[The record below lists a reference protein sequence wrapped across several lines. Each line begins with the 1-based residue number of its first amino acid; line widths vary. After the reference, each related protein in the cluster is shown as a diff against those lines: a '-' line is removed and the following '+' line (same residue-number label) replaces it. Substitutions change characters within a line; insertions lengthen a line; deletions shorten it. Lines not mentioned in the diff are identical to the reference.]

1 MLNQDRKVTGPLQ
14 TTSTEAVVSRK
25 LAGESSNTRLAN
37 YLEHLAVLAR
47 RGKRVIRYSAVSL
60 LALGVS
66 EVTLLLLVGNKVG
79 ATVAAIVAN
88 LAGTVPSYLLSR
100 YWIWSDA
107 ERERVG
113 RQVVLY
119 WLTSALSMLISSAA
133 TGLCSVLIRN
143 TGTARLVLLGGTYLG
158 ISLVLWVAKYA
169 VYQYLIFPTENRATI
184 AGGDLL
190 VGERSIEFAPQAA
203 E

>member
-1 MLNQDRKVTGPLQ
+1 VTEALQ
-14 TTSTEAVVSRK
+14 TTSTKPSVSHRAVNELSV
-25 LAGESSNTRLAN
+25 TRLSA
-37 YLEHLAVLAR
+37 LFEQLSVLAR
-47 RGKRVIRYSAVSL
+47 RGRRVIRYGAVSL

-66 EVTLLLLVGNKVG
+66 EITLLMLVGNKVG

-107 ERERVG
+107 ERHRVG

-119 WLTSALSMLISSAA
+119 WLTSALSMLVSSAG
-133 TGLCSVLIRN
+133 TGLCSVLVHSS
-143 TGTARLVLLGGTYLG
+143 GTTRLVILGGTYLV
-158 ISLVLWVAKYA
+158 ISLVLWVTKYA
-169 VYQYLIFPTENRATI
+169 VYQYLIFPTGNRGTLSS
-184 AGGDLL
+184 GGDLRPQQL
-190 VGERSIEFAPQAA
+190 TGFAPQVA